1 MARPVHC
8 AMHRGNAPIAMFYHA
23 AMVSMLE
30 KGETINGIVPQHG
43 ASPDLPTAHAS
54 DLPTP
59 NNVSDVEKSPHADV
73 WRHSMHKECNGLL
86 QAGTFAP
93 TPA

>member
-1 MARPVHC
+1 
-8 AMHRGNAPIAMFYHA
+8 
-23 AMVSMLE
+23 MVSMLE
-30 KGETINGIVPQHG
+30 KDEAILVVVRQHG

-59 NNVSDVEKSPHADV
+59 TNVSDVEKSPHEEI
-73 WRHSMHKECNGLL
+73 WRHSMHQELNGLL
-86 QAGTFAP
+86 QAYTFAP